1 MKVTNNGKGLI
12 IEASYFEAASITE
25 AIRKS
30 IPAYE
35 QEGSK
40 ESADQARELLNEL
53 MNSQIVEIGD
63 ETND

>member
-30 IPAYE
+30 IQGYE
-35 QEGSK
+35 QEGAK
-40 ESADQARELLNEL
+40 EFADQSRELVNEL
-53 MNSQIVEIGD
+53 MNNQEIK
-63 ETND
+63 